1 VEIYRSARRHGI
13 ADEDIVHAVEHA
25 LAVGELD
32 DGRVLYLGPDR
43 AANMLEVVAVARD
56 DGSEVVIH
64 AMRMRAKY
72 EPFLRGE
79 GDNDA

>member
-1 VEIYRSARRHGI
+1 MEIYRSARRHGI
-13 ADEDIVHAVEHA
+13 AYEDITHAVEHA
-25 LAVGELD
+25 LAVGEQD
-32 DGRVLYLGPDR
+32 DGMVLYLGPDR
-43 AANMLEVVAVARD
+43 AANMLEVVAVARE

-79 GDNDA
+79 GDRDA